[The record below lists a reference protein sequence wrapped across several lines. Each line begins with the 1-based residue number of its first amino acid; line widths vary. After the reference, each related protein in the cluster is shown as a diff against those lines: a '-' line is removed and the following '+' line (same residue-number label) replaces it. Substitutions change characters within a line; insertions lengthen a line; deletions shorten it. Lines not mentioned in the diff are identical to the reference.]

1 MFGPAQSA
9 PQLLRRLLSDAAPL
23 GRWVFDVGRWM
34 LSPPQASLLRTVR
47 AKSRSAPVPTTSNQP
62 PAARLSSPTV
72 EIASP
77 RLFASF
83 DAVNPLPSSLVA
95 VLAVTL
101 YAHAEAPA
109 EKKAAPSPSAPASVK
124 AAAEPKNVT
133 PDEAEKLINSRKDLV
148 VLDVRT
154 EDEFKAGH
162 IKGAINA
169 SFLDDDFEQKL
180 KAVEG
185 KPVLVHCQSGGRS
198 AKAVKQMLGKDF
210 PELYHMNG
218 GMKAWLDANKEVVKP
233 N

>member
-1 MFGPAQSA
+1 MALALTLHAQ
-9 PQLLRRLLSDAAPL
+9 
-23 GRWVFDVGRWM
+23 
-34 LSPPQASLLRTVR
+34 
-47 AKSRSAPVPTTSNQP
+47 
-62 PAARLSSPTV
+62 
-72 EIASP
+72 
-77 RLFASF
+77 
-83 DAVNPLPSSLVA
+83 
-95 VLAVTL
+95 
-101 YAHAEAPA
+101 AEAPA
-109 EKKAAPSPSAPASVK
+109 DKKAPASPAVPAAPAK

-154 EDEFKAGH
+154 ADEFEAGH

-185 KPVLVHCQSGGRS
+185 KPVLVHCASGGRS

-218 GMKAWLDANKEVVKP
+218 GLKAWKDANKGVVKP